1 MKKSLKILLL
11 LALVLSCVCAFACK
25 NDSSSGSSGSSSSS
39 SSGSS
44 GSSSSSSSC
53 SSSSSGSSTAGQ
65 DQPAPH
71 AHDFVLSTQ
80 TENGCE
86 VRYACE
92 CGANGSL
99 VIRLFTEGVGGAA
112 GTQTTF
118 SLQNGVYSLSAE
130 ECDNVTSLSV
140 IYEGGLVEKIFCKKH
155 SPELVDV
162 IEYSNSKNV
171 MKYTLT
177 DCVCDC
183 CGESCFDDITVV
195 GLKGNNDIETDIK
208 TFSRVDGKYE
218 LVRANGDFSGLDNVE
233 VRLTVGEN
241 VDVLFLFDA
250 GYWTPFY

>member
-1 MKKSLKILLL
+1 MKKRLQILLL
-11 LALVLSCVCAFACK
+11 IALVLSCVCAFACK
-25 NDSSSGSSGSSSSS
+25 NESSSGSSDSSDSGYSSSSSSSSGSSSSS
-39 SSGSS
+39 SS
-44 GSSSSSSSC
+44 SSSD
-53 SSSSSGSSTAGQ
+53 SSTSGQ

-71 AHDFVLSTQ
+71 VHDFVLSTQ

-99 VIRLFTEGVGGAA
+99 VIRLFTAGVDGAA
-112 GTQTTF
+112 GTENTF

-130 ECDNVTSLSV
+130 EYANVTSLSV
-140 IYEGGLVEKIFCKKH
+140 IYEGGLVKKIFCKSH

-162 IEYSNSKNV
+162 VETSSNDNV
-171 MKYTLT
+171 IKYTLT

-195 GLKGNNDIETDIK
+195 GLDNNNDVK
-208 TFSRVDGKYE
+208 TFLRVDGKYE
-218 LVRANGDFSGLDNVE
+218 LARANGDFSGLNKVE
-233 VRLTVGEN
+233 VCLTDGEN
-241 VDVLFLFDA
+241 VDVLFWFDA